1 MNQKKVKALK
11 KALKAQG
18 VDINERVYDER
29 GAGVQVDHRGNKTP
43 VTGTV
48 YLRKGCG
55 RQIYQ
60 SMKG

>member
-11 KALKAQG
+11 KSLKAQG
-18 VDINERVYDER
+18 VDINDRVYDEK
-29 GAGVQVDHRGNKTP
+29 GGMKATSEFAGI
-43 VTGTV
+43 TGTV

-60 SMKG
+60 SLKG

>member
-29 GAGVQVDHRGNKTP
+29 G
-43 VTGTV
+43 TV

>member
-18 VDINERVYDER
+18 IDINDRVYDER
-29 GAGVQVDHRGNKTP
+29 GGIKAAAEFVG